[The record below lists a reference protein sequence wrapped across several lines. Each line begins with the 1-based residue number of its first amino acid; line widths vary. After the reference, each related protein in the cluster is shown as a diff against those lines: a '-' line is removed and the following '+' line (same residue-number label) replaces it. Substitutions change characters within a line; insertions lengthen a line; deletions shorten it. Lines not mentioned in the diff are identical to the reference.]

1 MEITTFSSS
10 LCLREVSEA
19 IRDIHSSE
27 YVQEHCF
34 SNFSTEVPIMAEE
47 TKYGDLVKYG

>member
-1 MEITTFSSS
+1 MFKRR
-10 LCLREVSEA
+10 CVWG
-19 IRDIHSSE
+19 DKGHIHSSE